1 MKKFVMP
8 ESPAAQKEMF
18 GEMHRRVQEAIQTI
32 PATQERLGRA
42 IAQAHEAKNIPKVR
56 ELSQKMGELR
66 RQELCLY
73 DQRKRLEERITC
85 LEKDQIGSLIETPA
99 LAE

>member
-56 ELSQKMGELR
+56 ELSQKMTLLR
-66 RQELCLY
+66 RQELCLI
-73 DQRKRLEERITC
+73 DQKMRLEERINGGNRNQWQR
-85 LEKDQIGSLIETPA
+85 LEI
-99 LAE
+99 